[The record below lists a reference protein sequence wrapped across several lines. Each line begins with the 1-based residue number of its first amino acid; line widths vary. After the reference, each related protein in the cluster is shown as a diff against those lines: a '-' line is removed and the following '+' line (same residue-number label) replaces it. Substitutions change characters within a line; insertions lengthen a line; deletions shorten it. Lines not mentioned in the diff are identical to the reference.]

1 LYSLHLAGLTGAQEK
16 NTMDK
21 PKILIVD
28 DDADLRHGL
37 NLRLRASHF
46 DTAYATDG
54 FSAIAMAQKERPDL
68 IILDIGLPAGD
79 GFIVLDRLQQNAT
92 LSVIPVIVLTAR
104 DPQHNRERA
113 LKAGARAFLQ
123 KPADNNELM
132 DMIRTTLHPAWPGTT
147 VSAQSDR

>member
-1 LYSLHLAGLTGAQEK
+1 ME
-16 NTMDK
+16 K

-28 DDADLRHGL
+28 DDPDLRRGL

-54 FSAIAMAQKERPDL
+54 FSAIAMAQKEQPDL

-79 GFIVLDRLQQNAT
+79 GFIVLDRLQQNAN
-92 LSVIPVIVLTAR
+92 LSSIPVIVLTAR
-104 DPQHNRERA
+104 DPQYNRDRA
-113 LKAGARAFLQ
+113 LRSGACAFLQ

-132 DMIRTTLHPAWPGTT
+132 EVIRTTLHLAWPGTT
-147 VSAQSDR
+147 VAARSAG

>member
-1 LYSLHLAGLTGAQEK
+1 MIITEMTMAALRRSRPCELRQHSVLSNARLEFSNYPTKER

-28 DDADLRHGL
+28 DDPDLRRGL

-79 GFIVLDRLQQNAT
+79 GFVVLDRLQQ
-92 LSVIPVIVLTAR
+92 
-104 DPQHNRERA
+104 
-113 LKAGARAFLQ
+113 
-123 KPADNNELM
+123 
-132 DMIRTTLHPAWPGTT
+132 
-147 VSAQSDR
+147 SAHSPPSQSSS